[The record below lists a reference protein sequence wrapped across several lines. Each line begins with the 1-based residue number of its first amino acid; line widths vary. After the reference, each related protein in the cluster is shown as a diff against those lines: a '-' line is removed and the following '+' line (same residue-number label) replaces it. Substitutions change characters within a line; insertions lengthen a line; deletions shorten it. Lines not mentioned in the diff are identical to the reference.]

1 MKLFFKHVPALGLQ
15 NVFSEPANVIMG
27 LLLVTVGWF
36 FASWSVY
43 TQHRIGRGT
52 PVPVVPTRRL
62 ITSGPYKYC
71 RNPMAFGTL
80 LLYIGLSLIFNS
92 ISAIFILVALVLVPL
107 LLFIKIVEEKELEI
121 RFGHEYTEY
130 KEKTPFLIPRLR
142 TKRK

>member
-1 MKLFFKHVPALGLQ
+1 
-15 NVFSEPANVIMG
+15 VFSEPANVIMG

>member
-1 MKLFFKHVPALGLQ
+1 M
-15 NVFSEPANVIMG
+15 
-27 LLLVTVGWF
+27 
-36 FASWSVY
+36 ASWSVY